1 MHTSHWKASLG
12 VAALSLVGCASPT
25 VERTAQALPEGGQR
39 VTIELTSFAFAPSA
53 VSVRA
58 GAPVTIEAVSKSGI
72 AHNLTLLSLDQG
84 ATLTSVDVP
93 AKQNVTFQA
102 TPAPAR
108 AIRLLLRQVPA
119 SPLRHGGRA
128 GGAINR
134 RRPNASVVTR

>member
-102 TPAPAR
+102 TLPQPGRYVFYCDKFLHRPFGMEGELVAR
-108 AIRLLLRQVPA
+108 
-119 SPLRHGGRA
+119 
-128 GGAINR
+128 
-134 RRPNASVVTR
+134 